1 MALSPASVSG
11 PCRSPPPTAGSG
23 ASAPTCFLRPRSGV
37 AARFSRRFSKRNEE
51 VHITSPGAALL
62 ETVQASNSLSY
73 SVSYFCH
80 TNCHTDCHTPVIQI
94 VIQVVILLFASRYA
108 KRKLLSHALS
118 YPNLNVICN
127 ARIRPQPIPRHVQ
140 PRSAAGIKNKAPSD
154 PNPTGTSLPRRLERS
169 ALFLYFTRKHQ
180 PVNVKSECYGSA
192 PSYSEKCTG

>member
-1 MALSPASVSG
+1 MALSPASVAG

-62 ETVQASNSLSY
+62 ETVQACNSLSY
-73 SVSYFCH
+73 SVSYF
-80 TNCHTDCHTPVIQI
+80 CHTPVIQI
-94 VIQVVILLFASRYA
+94 VIQVVILLFASWYA
-108 KRKLLSHALS
+108 KRKLLSHVLS

-140 PRSAAGIKNKAPSD
+140 PRSAADIKIKRQAIQIPRELVSRVGWNALRFIFI
-154 PNPTGTSLPRRLERS
+154 LPGNIS
-169 ALFLYFTRKHQ
+169 
-180 PVNVKSECYGSA
+180 
-192 PSYSEKCTG
+192 

>member
-80 TNCHTDCHTPVIQI
+80 TPVIQI
-94 VIQVVILLFASRYA
+94 VIQVVILLFASWYA
-108 KRKLLSHALS
+108 KRKLLSHVLS

-140 PRSAAGIKNKAPSD
+140 PRSAAGMSRFQPSRTVLRNQSQLINERHTGRWRIGLVAEENSSVVYQLPISRCMIKLSHCL
-154 PNPTGTSLPRRLERS
+154 SLRCC
-169 ALFLYFTRKHQ
+169 F
-180 PVNVKSECYGSA
+180 
-192 PSYSEKCTG
+192 

>member
-73 SVSYFCH
+73 SVSYF
-80 TNCHTDCHTPVIQI
+80 CHTPVIQI

-180 PVNVKSECYGSA
+180 PVNVKSECCGK
-192 PSYSEKCTG
+192 PSSHSEKFTG

>member
-127 ARIRPQPIPRHVQ
+127 ARIQPQPIPRHVQ
-140 PRSAAGIKNKAPSD
+140 PRSAAGMSRFQPSRTVLR
-154 PNPTGTSLPRRLERS
+154 NQRAS
-169 ALFLYFTRKHQ
+169 
-180 PVNVKSECYGSA
+180 
-192 PSYSEKCTG
+192 